1 MITAVYWYV
10 HAEKPANKHMRIWK
24 RGFAID
30 NDYISWGSCIGYWIL
45 EGDGYIE
52 LCIERKKGGVVKIQT
67 ADINPY
73 LIHDT
78 LNALLQEL
86 DDRGESLLDTII
98 RICKL

>member
-1 MITAVYWYV
+1 
-10 HAEKPANKHMRIWK
+10 
-24 RGFAID
+24 
-30 NDYISWGSCIGYWIL
+30 L